1 MAGTIVHLS
10 RRLCGAFTSRRL
22 DGSTATYYNGW
33 YGFVRPDAATLDA
46 EGICRDDLFLHP
58 SDAADDYNPAVG
70 DRVTFRRGTH
80 NGRAKAVEVRLIMDP
95 ARRMV
100 PHEPAVAPCW
110 AAPARAV
117 SPDYRQAPA
126 IRGENRHV
134 SLGPRGSPQTYP
146 QHAYA
151 PQRGGRTS
159 RRISGTAPSGAAAHW
174 PGAPKH
180 ALQEEDSKLSARVQP
195 CRLRLGPWRPGRCWT
210 PTVEK
215 RLGFAAHRRRE
226 PGDRREARYFALAT
240 FRVRGKNSNHGLA
253 RRLPTTPRGQHTT
266 PRGRSHRARRR
277 GAPHHWS
284 SHKSDTGT
292 PAPPCASVLKEP
304 LLVIVSRLRPCSRAA
319 T

>member
-151 PQRGGRTS
+151 PQPQRAHFPPHQMELPQA
-159 RRISGTAPSGAAAHW
+159 APPAHW
-174 PGAPKH
+174 
-180 ALQEEDSKLSARVQP
+180 
-195 CRLRLGPWRPGRCWT
+195 
-210 PTVEK
+210 
-215 RLGFAAHRRRE
+215 
-226 PGDRREARYFALAT
+226 
-240 FRVRGKNSNHGLA
+240 
-253 RRLPTTPRGQHTT
+253 
-266 PRGRSHRARRR
+266 
-277 GAPHHWS
+277 
-284 SHKSDTGT
+284 
-292 PAPPCASVLKEP
+292 
-304 LLVIVSRLRPCSRAA
+304 
-319 T
+319 